1 MNTDDIGT
9 VEVCVDCYFAHH
21 FGATKIEREAT
32 ESEENAWLHGHDD
45 RSIMGLTFKETPEG
59 LQVTEWFAGDSDQ
72 RCEGGEPLADLPEYG
87 HESHGQRVTYIS
99 DYTCSNHFNP
109 ECNTCGGTGDWE
121 STTEESPTELVYL
134 GDCPDCD
141 NGHTACEYCGRAD
154 DETGITE
161 FTWRSCDGCN
171 SHLGGGRYR
180 LAIHWETIKEDA

>member
-9 VEVCVDCYFAHH
+9 VEVCVDCYVAHH

-32 ESEENAWLHGHDD
+32 EGEENAWLHGHDD
-45 RSIMGLTFKETPEG
+45 RSIMGLEFIETEHG
-59 LQVTEWFAGDSDQ
+59 LMVAEWFAGDSDQ

-99 DYTCSNHFNP
+99 DYTCSNH
-109 ECNTCGGTGDWE
+109 E
-121 STTEESPTELVYL
+121 VYQL
-134 GDCPDCD
+134 
-141 NGHTACEYCGRAD
+141 D
-154 DETGITE
+154 DEDAGYNDTTVCPHCGQDGYEDGITE

-171 SHLGGGRYR
+171 SHLGGQRYR